1 MLLDITSYIPQR
13 APIIMVGNVIEYQPN
28 KVVTSFKITKDNIFC
43 ENGQFQECGLIEN
56 IAQSAA
62 AMEGCRAQN
71 EGSPVKIGFIGSVKN
86 LKVDKKPS
94 IGDVITT
101 TVEVTNN
108 VMGINIISGVIAIN
122 EEQIASATMNIF
134 LQED

>member
-28 KVVTSFKITKDNIFC
+28 KVVTSFKITEDNIFC

-71 EGSPVKIGFIGSVKN
+71 EGSAVKIGFIGSVKN